1 MDDDE
6 NHSFVFINCMLMKV
20 LKPIDII
27 VQQLQSVNKNF
38 ISALEVINSV
48 KEEIKSERETVTKEK
63 AKKMVDDFSK
73 VQGPQRPMDSNV
85 DLEETRQFFSF

>member
-1 MDDDE
+1 MAE
-6 NHSFVFINCMLMKV
+6 LMKGSAKKV